1 MTRRLYEKLRLLSSH
16 SQRLFFS
23 SRPTRFLSLK
33 LPHFFSLSSTL
44 QLCKSLARAFAS
56 KTLAFFSS
64 MDDPFLSSL
73 DDDPWSDDY
82 RFRPLRTLPDGD
94 DDDYDFGASASA
106 SASDSDSA
114 IDKLYLVPYRWWK
127 EAQRD
132 DDNEI
137 GGVLYSALLN
147 DDIES
152 EIVLDLRKKEDS
164 RNAKKEYALLPQP
177 MWLWALK
184 R

>member
-16 SQRLFFS
+16 SQQLFFS

-64 MDDPFLSSL
+64 MDDPFSSL
-73 DDDPWSDDY
+73 DDPWSDNY
-82 RFRPLRTLPDGD
+82 RSRPLRTLLDGD
-94 DDDYDFGASASA
+94 DDDYDFDASA

-114 IDKLYLVPYRWWK
+114 IDKLYLVPYRY
-127 EAQRD
+127 
-132 DDNEI
+132 I
-137 GGVLYSALLN
+137 LYSLAEN
-147 DDIES
+147 ES
-152 EIVLDLRKKEDS
+152 L
-164 RNAKKEYALLPQP
+164 
-177 MWLWALK
+177 
-184 R
+184 